1 MSDEEEDESGFK
13 PGHEIVSQ
21 KATYT
26 VVRLLGEGGFGAVY
40 LCKTNKGTQCAMKV
54 EMKMEKSKHS
64 KLEMENEIL
73 KLVGNSKHF
82 TKILDRGKREKEGFF
97 FLAMELVGKSL
108 VDLKAER
115 TEKVFSFGTGLGVAS
130 QCLEAVEELHK
141 HGFIH
146 RDLKPANYACGL
158 DDNKHTI
165 YILDFGI
172 ARKYTNAKKE
182 IKTPRE
188 TVGFRGTIRF
198 ASLSCHRNI
207 EMGPKDDCES
217 WFYLLLDLI
226 LVGGL
231 PWKKLKERNEV
242 LLAKEECRKE
252 KRQTL
257 YTGLKNSVVLNI
269 ILIYIDSQAHQDRVN
284 YQFIYETL
292 KEICVLAGHD
302 IDAPYDWEI
311 SKNSL
316 KVKPSPEE
324 EKTQKNGSTIEGDM
338 CREIEGKKTSRYEF
352 YGILQSFMTTNVE
365 QSQKM
370 NYLMDQIKTKRDA
383 KAHSAQ
389 VPPKNL
395 NLFVEMLLWGVE
407 ESIRHCWNEQKL
419 VDFNVRNLC
428 DSVTDVLEA
437 LDIDVDDVKVQNSL
451 FSRNRIEDKKKEIF
465 TRTNPKHIGI
475 CN

>member
-1 MSDEEEDESGFK
+1 MVEEEEGNVAGFK

-40 LCKTNKGTQCAMKV
+40 LCKTNNGTQCAMKV
-54 EMKMEKSKHS
+54 EKKVEKRKIPKLKMEIA
-64 KLEMENEIL
+64 IL

-188 TVGFRGTIRF
+188 TVGFKGTIRF

-231 PWKKLKERNEV
+231 PWKLLDEKNEV
-242 LLAKEECRKE
+242 LLVKEECRKE
-252 KRQTL
+252 KRHTL
-257 YTGLKNSVVLNI
+257 YTGLKHTVELNK
-269 ILIYIDSQAHQDRVN
+269 ILVYIDSQAYQDRID
-284 YQFIYETL
+284 YQFIYKSLE
-292 KEICVLAGHD
+292 EICVLAGHD
-302 IDAPYDWEI
+302 IDAPYDWANRNEDRA
-311 SKNSL
+311 L
-316 KVKPSPEE
+316 A
-324 EKTQKNGSTIEGDM
+324 GADEGGLN
-338 CREIEGKKTSRYEF
+338 EGKTTSRYEF

-389 VPPKNL
+389 VQYYS
-395 NLFVEMLLWGVE
+395 FRVMY
-407 ESIRHCWNEQKL
+407 
-419 VDFNVRNLC
+419 
-428 DSVTDVLEA
+428 
-437 LDIDVDDVKVQNSL
+437 
-451 FSRNRIEDKKKEIF
+451 
-465 TRTNPKHIGI
+465 HIVFYRYRLKI
-475 CN
+475 

>member
-54 EMKMEKSKHS
+54 EMKMEKRKHS
-64 KLEMENEIL
+64 KLKMEIAIL

-108 VDLKAER
+108 GDLKADR
-115 TEKVFSFGTGLGVAS
+115 AEKVFSFGTGLGVAS

-158 DDNKHTI
+158 DDKRHTI

-172 ARKYTNAKKE
+172 ARKYINAKKE

-188 TVGFRGTIRF
+188 TVGFKGTVRF
-198 ASLSCHRNI
+198 APLSCHRNI

-231 PWKKLKERNEV
+231 PWKKLNEKNEV

-252 KRQTL
+252 KRHTL
-257 YTGLKNSVVLNI
+257 YTGLKYTVELNK
-269 ILIYIDSQAHQDRVN
+269 ILVYIDSQAYQDRID
-284 YQFIYETL
+284 YQFIYKSLE
-292 KEICVLAGHD
+292 EACVSAGLD
-302 IDAPYDWEI
+302 IDAPYDWEN
-311 SKNSL
+311 SKEQATS
-316 KVKPSPEE
+316 K
-324 EKTQKNGSTIEGDM
+324 EKS
-338 CREIEGKKTSRYEF
+338 SR
-352 YGILQSFMTTNVE
+352 S
-365 QSQKM
+365 K
-370 NYLMDQIKTKRDA
+370 
-383 KAHSAQ
+383 
-389 VPPKNL
+389 
-395 NLFVEMLLWGVE
+395 
-407 ESIRHCWNEQKL
+407 
-419 VDFNVRNLC
+419 
-428 DSVTDVLEA
+428 
-437 LDIDVDDVKVQNSL
+437 
-451 FSRNRIEDKKKEIF
+451 
-465 TRTNPKHIGI
+465 
-475 CN
+475 